1 MSLAHVFYDGRLA
14 AYIYVDERAMKRKN
28 PTAVGEEVLH
38 VQLLAEQPTSH

>member
-1 MSLAHVFYDGRLA
+1 MFFMMGDQP

-28 PTAVGEEVLH
+28 PAAVGEEVLH